1 MPIHSNLREGARA
14 ERTQFFVEF
23 VQKVHKNAL
32 FGLFFFNQK
41 FACGAD
47 NFVTLGSLL

>member
-32 FGLFFFNQK
+32 FGLFFLIKNLPAAQII
-41 FACGAD
+41 
-47 NFVTLGSLL
+47 LSH